1 VNDDSDEYEHDSEKD
16 NAKDFA
22 LWKAY
27 KPEVN
32 TSPVKNLHSLVSMC
46 STILWCCA
54 VYIHCSYCKCTVYV
68 QDGYSVNAY

>member
-1 VNDDSDEYEHDSEKD
+1 VNDTDEYEHDSEKD

-32 TSPVKNLHSLVSMC
+32 TSTWQTAFVH
-46 STILWCCA
+46 
-54 VYIHCSYCKCTVYV
+54 
-68 QDGYSVNAY
+68 Q